1 MTWNDLVKKY
11 FPNANDEDCEYILWN
26 KTPFPISMDV
36 ELIKSYIKKHV
47 EELKSSS

>member
-11 FPNANDEDCEYILWN
+11 IPNANDEDCEYILWN
-26 KTPFPISMDV
+26 KTPFPILMDV
-36 ELIKSYIKKHV
+36 EVIKSYLKKHV